1 MHVHYVSL
9 VKDTVEKTV
18 EETKTVEKIAG
29 KTVEKILNALRDNPK
44 TTQVDLAK
52 LTGLSRRGIE
62 WNITKLK
69 NEGRIERI
77 GSNKGGHWK
86 VIEQ

>member
-1 MHVHYVSL
+1 M
-9 VKDTVEKTV
+9 
-18 EETKTVEKIAG
+18 EETKTVEEITG

>member
-1 MHVHYVSL
+1 MHVHYMGPVRS
-9 VKDTVEKTV
+9 TVEKTV
-18 EETKTVEKIAG
+18 EEMSTVEKTAE
-29 KTVEKILNALRDNPK
+29 KTVEKILKALRGNPK
-44 TTQVDLAK
+44 TTQADLAR

-69 NEGRIERI
+69 SEGRIERI

>member
-1 MHVHYVSL
+1 M
-9 VKDTVEKTV
+9 EKTV
-18 EETKTVEKIAG
+18 EETKTVEEITG